1 MNRRKP
7 SHHSQSTKK
16 VTKVQRKV
24 SKGNE
29 KHDKGGKTPVS
40 KKSVIAPKQFFKS
53 ISNQTA
59 ERSSTSTVQ
68 QYKPGDHL
76 FTLQSVTEKNLQFS
90 DEDDLD
96 HAARN
101 DDGNISDDIEENDDP
116 GNNGGRD
123 FTLSPNL
130 DTDFNFD
137 QNKENNSPS
146 VATFTHNQ
154 VTPVLES
161 RSMSNITGNIGQ
173 QGGQASTSLQPTSF
187 DVLTL
192 LQQQQAMLQQ
202 VIDEQAAFRSKMNET
217 ETRIIAVEN
226 LLKDSC
232 SSSSSSGTP
241 KRTKHRI
248 LRDLSVSLE
257 MFFVYF
263 VY

>member
-16 VTKVQRKV
+16 FTKVQRKV
-24 SKGNE
+24 SKGNK
-29 KHDKGGKTPVS
+29 KHDKGRKTPVS

-53 ISNQTA
+53 IGNQTA
-59 ERSSTSTVQ
+59 EESSTSTVQ

-130 DTDFNFD
+130 DTDFNLIKIKRTTRH
-137 QNKENNSPS
+137 QW
-146 VATFTHNQ
+146 
-154 VTPVLES
+154 LLLL
-161 RSMSNITGNIGQ
+161 
-173 QGGQASTSLQPTSF
+173 STKSLQ
-187 DVLTL
+187 
-192 LQQQQAMLQQ
+192 
-202 VIDEQAAFRSKMNET
+202 
-217 ETRIIAVEN
+217 
-226 LLKDSC
+226 C
-232 SSSSSSGTP
+232 
-241 KRTKHRI
+241 
-248 LRDLSVSLE
+248 
-257 MFFVYF
+257 
-263 VY
+263 